1 MSDLKDILREEYEK
15 SIAELMD
22 PHALMTMIEEALAAT
37 ATSPEIIQ
45 EMARTATG
53 ENIEDL
59 LPVLKITEDWGKLG
73 KRDRSIIENFTAQL
87 GGEETSIAE
96 KIINLNEIIAGN
108 DPATTIAE
116 ILTTMMVVEVLSSI
130 LDEFTEPAG
139 GFIFEGF
146 IAGLFGGKSI
156 QIEKPEDITAATG
169 QKVSAKGKPI
179 TDVILAGRHYS
190 LKLLGPTTAVAG
202 SFQNMVNHFET
213 VDHVTY
219 LDARR
224 EGDDLH
230 FSEFDITLPTF
241 LDTFYWPH
249 VRREDKK
256 QGGLNLTKL
265 HNRVEKMGDKIY
277 AIKLSRPLHGKT
289 VVSRMAKGSAGT
301 LEPNPLWEEFFSL
314 ENIDEYGPFEI
325 RYLAEKFSG
334 KVKDYY
340 GSQATL
346 KAVQDAVKLH
356 REFPGPENDQKVLD
370 ALRETPAFKK
380 PLQFA
385 ITRDQTSLITSYRDL
400 GTLRLGD
407 SALQQTW
414 MNYGQRLMPTI
425 APVYRALNSFT
436 SNINSYFLSPPTKTS
451 SRTEYGKQAIGDA
464 AELRENTD
472 QVVGTME
479 KESTHK

>member
-15 SIAELMD
+15 SLAELMD
-22 PHALMTMIEEALAAT
+22 PHALVSMIEEALAAT

-73 KRDRSIIENFTAQL
+73 KRDRNIIENFTAQL

-96 KIINLNEIIAGN
+96 KITNLNEIIAGN

-116 ILTTMMVVEVLSSI
+116 ILTTMMVVEVLGSI

-156 QIEKPEDITAATG
+156 QITKPEDIAAATG
-169 QKVSAKGKPI
+169 QEVSAAGKPI

-190 LKLLGPTTAVAG
+190 LKLLGQTTAVAG
-202 SFQNMVNHFET
+202 SFQNMVNHFAA

-241 LDTFYWPH
+241 LQTFYEPI
-249 VRREDKK
+249 VRHKK
-256 QGGLNLTKL
+256 VSDTGLTVQRLRNRINKL
-265 HNRVEKMGDKIY
+265 GDSVI
-277 AIKLSRPLHGKT
+277 AIKTSRKIPGASVLVHPRDEKDQFKALLA
-289 VVSRMAKGSAGT
+289 VEN
-301 LEPNPLWEEFFSL
+301 LEQ
-314 ENIDEYGPFEI
+314 YGPFRI
-325 RYLAEKFSG
+325 TYYAEKFGG
-334 KVKDYY
+334 KVKQYF
-340 GSQATL
+340 GSAAKL
-346 KAVQDAVKLH
+346 HAVQDAI
-356 REFPGPENDQKVLD
+356 RGGRDENILA
-370 ALRETPAFKK
+370 ALRTTPAYTK
-380 PLQFA
+380 PEQFA
-385 ITRDQTSLITSYRDL
+385 ITRDQTKKIASYRDL

-414 MNYGQRLMPTI
+414 MNYGQRLMTTI

-464 AELRENTD
+464 VELRANTD